1 MIHITSDFSAIDRE
15 IDRITNRQPTR
26 KMKRNLDAVLE
37 LGFAQTQAVVHVETG
52 SLKSSGNSS
61 SKSDRLT
68 KRWEGEIQY
77 GGPSTSINNPVDYA
91 IYEKRRDGAHDFFAP
106 LHLLHPLYVS
116 AILRGLET

>member
-116 AILRGLET
+116 AILRGLEK

>member
-1 MIHITSDFSAIDRE
+1 
-15 IDRITNRQPTR
+15 
-26 KMKRNLDAVLE
+26 MKRNLDAVLE

-116 AILRGLET
+116 AILRGLEK